1 MMPFTMASGIHH
13 RLPCR
18 WCDGVANRH
27 QLRVVPAIQT
37 QHLQHHVD
45 FQIKILDCY
54 LYANTCDFILKYDL
68 DVFSDAQCS
77 RSYSQGSNRGSQSRA
92 IEIL

>member
-1 MMPFTMASGIHH
+1 MSMTVALTAWKQQMFWKTQMQCVMMPFTMASGIHH

-37 QHLQHHVD
+37 QHLQHHVE

-54 LYANTCDFILKYDL
+54 LYANSCDLRCTHTK
-68 DVFSDAQCS
+68 
-77 RSYSQGSNRGSQSRA
+77 QSA
-92 IEIL
+92 L